1 MAAEAEIEAVD
12 PLDDDDPTRNFSMLS
27 ISEDMVDLLGSEG
40 IVAVAEDVDE
50 VTGAGFGSI
59 S

>member
-1 MAAEAEIEAVD
+1 MD
-12 PLDDDDPTRNFSMLS
+12 PLDDDPTRNFSMLS

-40 IVAVAEDVDE
+40 IVAVTEDVDE

>member
-1 MAAEAEIEAVD
+1 MAAEAEIEAMD

-40 IVAVAEDVDE
+40 IVAVTEDVDK

>member
-12 PLDDDDPTRNFSMLS
+12 PLDDDPTRNFSMLS

-40 IVAVAEDVDE
+40 VVAVTEEVDE